1 MHSRVAFAVAASLF
15 GLPQPVSGADL
26 AACDAGLGRLERVVG
41 HAKRAA
47 EEAENDCSEYRE
59 CRPRDSDACSN
70 KRRRCDGSKD
80 ELGSRLSELAVS
92 VDSAQRACG
101 VNFSALAK
109 GSHKSRNTD
118 P

>member
-1 MHSRVAFAVAASLF
+1 MHSRLALAVAASLF
-15 GLPQPVSGADL
+15 GLPQPVTGADL
-26 AACDAGLGRLERVVG
+26 AACDAGLTRLERLVG

-47 EEAENDCSEYRE
+47 EEAENDCSDYRE

-80 ELGSRLSELAVS
+80 ELGSRLRELADS

-101 VNFSALAK
+101 VKISAIAK
-109 GSHKSRNTD
+109 ESHKARNTQ